1 MLPPQPALFR
11 TVALLALAS
20 VILGACA
27 TEPSSD
33 SLFRKHSPSETGL
46 SFENTIT
53 EDTSTFNLVDYYYIY
68 NGAGVA
74 VGDVN
79 GDQLPDLYFTGN
91 QVSGEL
97 YLNRGDFQ
105 FERAS
110 DEAGIDHKGWAT
122 GATFADV
129 NGDGHLDLYICRAG
143 PHPPGKRAN
152 LLYINNGPESGQ
164 APTFTERAADYGIAD
179 TSASSQA
186 AFFDYDK
193 DGDLDLF
200 LANHANDISN
210 PNRIRTR
217 VTDGTGAGNDRLYEN
232 TGSGSSAGTG
242 SGSSTSTAGT
252 FKDVTV
258 EAGIVNDGMSLGL
271 GVSDVN
277 GDGWDDIYV
286 ANDFIAHDY
295 LYVNNQD
302 GTFTERGTDVLK
314 HHSYAAM
321 GTDLSD
327 VNHDGRVDIMTVD
340 MRPPDHEGQKRMSF
354 PLEEASFQKA
364 LRTGYHPQYWRNT
377 LQLNNGLNAQGKRT
391 FSDIGHY
398 AGVEA
403 TGWSWAPLL
412 ADFDQDGRRDL
423 WITNGYRRAMID
435 LDFIDEYVN
444 LQRQHGVKGA
454 EGKVKQKANQMYP
467 LDRTDRVYRNT
478 GDLQF
483 DDVSEEWGITE
494 PTFSNGAAYSD
505 LDNDGDLDMVVSRI
519 DQPAGLYENTV
530 TDSTFLKIRLSST
543 SKNTRALGAE
553 LRLWC
558 DGRLWHRHHSVTR
571 GYQSSVGYP
580 VHFGLGDCAVA
591 DSLRVTWPDGATQL
605 RTEIPAGQT
614 LHFRQEEATTGS
626 VEAPSPPTDLLL
638 QQVSAA
644 NGLDHRHREQNFNDF
659 KRQRLLPHKHSRS
672 GPGVAVGDVN
682 DDGLEDV
689 FIGGAYRDS
698 GHLFLQQAD
707 GSFEERPIGNEPHYP
722 EDTAPLFF
730 DADGDGD
737 LDLYVAAGS
746 SEFPSGSEHLQDRLY
761 RNDGAGNFTLAPEAL
776 PDLTESTGSVTAA
789 DYDADGDLDL
799 FVGGRLTPGRYPQ
812 PPRSYLLRNDTGSGS
827 GTGTGS
833 GSSTGSVSFADVTQ
847 SRAPALERV
856 GMVTSSLWTD
866 FNTDGD
872 IDLIVV
878 GEFMPIRFFENTD
891 DGFREVT
898 DQTGLS
904 HTTGWWNS
912 ITGGD
917 FDRDGDTDYV
927 VDNLGLNTRYEASPE
942 QPVSLYAGDFDR
954 NRSIDP
960 ILTHYV
966 QGTEVPVHRRDAL
979 LTQMPQLRQQFS
991 SYENYA
997 NASISDL
1004 LTKQQ
1009 RQRATVRRATR
1020 FASSYLENQGDGQF
1034 EIRPL
1039 PTQAQLGPLYGLLS
1053 TDVTGDGHLDV
1064 LAVGNSYAPD
1074 VITGRH
1080 DALVGV
1086 LLRGD
1091 GTGHFEAISH
1101 RESGFFVDG
1110 DAKGLAR
1117 LHGPNGTPTYVAT
1130 QNDDSTEV
1138 FRRARGEAPRTITPK
1153 ATEAYAEIVFPDS
1166 SVQRRELYYGAGYLS
1181 HSSRRLA
1188 VPKNASRV
1196 ILHSYDGAS
1205 RTVTGSP

>member
-1 MLPPQPALFR
+1 MLPSHADLFR
-11 TVALLALAS
+11 TVVVLPVLAVFA
-20 VILGACA
+20 LGAC
-27 TEPSSD
+27 SSEAPPD
-33 SLFRKHSPSETGL
+33 TLFVKRSPSDTGVN
-46 SFENTIT
+46 FENTIT

-79 GDQLPDLYFTGN
+79 GDGLPDLYFTGN
-91 QVSGEL
+91 QVAGAL
-97 YLNRGDFQ
+97 YLNRGNFQ
-105 FERAS
+105 FERVT
-110 DEAGIDHKGWAT
+110 EAAGLDHGGWAT

-129 NGDGHLDLYICRAG
+129 NGDGHLDLYISRAG
-143 PHPPGKRAN
+143 PYPPEKRAN
-152 LLYINNGPESGQ
+152 LLYVNDGSGS
-164 APTFTERAADYGIAD
+164 FTERAAEYGIAD
-179 TSASSQA
+179 TNATTQA

-200 LANHANDISN
+200 LANHANDTSN
-210 PNRIRTR
+210 PNRIRPR

-232 TGSGSSAGTG
+232 TGGTYE
-242 SGSSTSTAGT
+242 
-252 FKDVTV
+252 DVTV
-258 EAGIVNDGMSLGL
+258 EAGITNAGMSLGL
-271 GVSDVN
+271 AVNDVN
-277 GDGWDDIYV
+277 GDGWEDVYV

-295 LYVNNQD
+295 LYLNNQD
-302 GTFTERGTDVLK
+302 GTFSERGTEVLK

-321 GTDLSD
+321 GTDLGD
-327 VNHDGRVDIMTVD
+327 VNNDGRVDIMTVD

-354 PLEEASFQKA
+354 PLDEASFQKA
-364 LRTGYHPQYWRNT
+364 LQTGYHPQYWRNT
-377 LQLNNGLNAQGKRT
+377 LQLNRGLNAQGERT
-391 FSDIGHY
+391 FSDVGHY

-412 ADFDQDGRRDL
+412 ADFNQDGRRDL

-444 LQRQHGVKGA
+444 FQRQRGVAGA
-454 EGKVKQKANQMYP
+454 EGEVKQRANQMYSM
-467 LDRTDRVYRNT
+467 DRTDRVYRNA

-494 PTFSNGAAYSD
+494 PTFSNGAAYTD
-505 LDNDGDLDMVVSRI
+505 LDNDGDLDVVVSRI
-519 DQPAGLYENTV
+519 DQPAGVYENTV
-530 TDSTFLKIRLSST
+530 TDSTFLKIRLSGT
-543 SKNTRALGAE
+543 AENTRALGTE
-553 LRLWC
+553 LRLYC
-558 DGRLWHRHHSVTR
+558 GDRLQHRHHTVTR

-580 VHFGLGDCAVA
+580 VHFGLGDCPVA
-591 DSLRVTWPDGATQL
+591 DSLRVTWPDGSTQL
-605 RTEIPAGQT
+605 RTDIPAGQT
-614 LHFRQEEATTGS
+614 LHLRQENAQPDS
-626 VEAPSPPTDLLL
+626 FEAPSPPTDLLL
-638 QQVSAA
+638 EQVRAA
-644 NGLDHRHREQNFNDF
+644 NGLDHEHREQAFNDF

-682 DDGLEDV
+682 GDGLEDV
-689 FIGGAYRDS
+689 FVGGAYRDN

-707 GSFEERPIGNEPHYP
+707 GSFEERPIGEEPYYS

-737 LDLYVAAGS
+737 LDLYVASGS

-761 RNDGAGNFTLAPEAL
+761 RNDGAGNFTLTPEAL
-776 PDLTESTGSVTAA
+776 PDLTSSTGTVTAA
-789 DYDADGDLDL
+789 DYDVDGDLDL
-799 FVGGRLTPGRYPQ
+799 FVGGRLTPGRYPT
-812 PPRSYLLRNDTGSGS
+812 PPRSYLLRNDE
-827 GTGTGS
+827 GT
-833 GSSTGSVSFADVTQ
+833 FADVTQ

-866 FNTDGD
+866 FNTDGQV
-872 IDLIVV
+872 DLIVV
-878 GEFMPIRFFENTD
+878 GEFMPIRFFQNTD

-927 VDNLGLNTRYEASPE
+927 VGNLGLNTRYEASPE

-954 NRSIDP
+954 NRRIDP

-966 QGTEVPVHRRDAL
+966 QGTEVPVHRRDAM
-979 LTQMPQLRQQFS
+979 LTQMPRLRQKFPD
-991 SYENYA
+991 YESYA
-997 NASISDL
+997 NATISDV
-1004 LTKQQ
+1004 LTKAQ
-1009 RQRATVRRATR
+1009 RERATVRRVTR
-1020 FASSYLENQGDGQF
+1020 FASVYLENLGNGQF

-1039 PTQAQLGPLYGLLS
+1039 PTRAQLGPLYGLLS

-1091 GTGHFEAISH
+1091 GTGSFEAVSH

-1117 LHGPNGTPTYVAT
+1117 FHGPNGTPTYVAT

-1138 FRRARGEAPRTITPK
+1138 FRRTGAAPRTITPE

-1166 SVQRRELYYGAGYLS
+1166 SVQRRELYYGASYLS
-1181 HSSRRLA
+1181 HSSRRLP
-1188 VPKNASRV
+1188 VPESTSRV
-1196 ILHSYDGAS
+1196 ILHSYDGES
-1205 RTVTGSP
+1205 RTVDDSP